1 MPHIH
6 NLAHSPIEHSAGTRT
21 CQGRSGVHS
30 TRIFALPL
38 LVCNIRNVNCTECR
52 VEPCSQLLAACS
64 APWGW
69 PLLWQGVLRVLGVL
83 PRREF
88 RHGLLVGWPS
98 FCPAGRRWPALLAR
112 SKPKKKSFCG
122 AVRGLL
128 SHRPC
133 YPGSPARRVF
143 CEAPGLAVVALPA
156 SGSARPQA
164 AAAWRHRVGQT
175 RRWVQTPNPLR
186 GICARDEAR
195 DLKHSMCARPKGWW
209 FRRVARRTGQTSMV
223 L

>member
-112 SKPKKKSFCG
+112 SKPKKKAFAEPFGGCCRIDHVTPGRPRAASF
-122 AVRGLL
+122 
-128 SHRPC
+128 
-133 YPGSPARRVF
+133 
-143 CEAPGLAVVALPA
+143 
-156 SGSARPQA
+156 ARPRA
-164 AAAWRHRVGQT
+164 SPWSRSPHRGPRGRKRLPRGGTGLGRHGAGYRHR
-175 RRWVQTPNPLR
+175 
-186 GICARDEAR
+186 I
-195 DLKHSMCARPKGWW
+195 H
-209 FRRVARRTGQTSMV
+209 
-223 L
+223 